1 MKRFLQKN
9 GFLVLFIATVAAVT
23 LCVVNFFSTNT
34 SPFSNFVNTILTPIR
49 SGYTAVADWVND
61 QSAHF
66 TNVHEMEARI
76 EELEIQLAETER
88 KLRQA
93 EADSEENKLLRQLL
107 NLRQQQRDFIYESA
121 KIIEQGGSNWES
133 SLTLNRGTKH
143 GVEVGDCVISST
155 GYLVGIVSEL
165 GSNWCKVLTVLDTEF
180 SVGAMD
186 FRTQEVCVAE
196 GDFHLMP
203 DGRLTARYVDT
214 NSDMS
219 VGDLIVTSGF
229 GGYYPQGL
237 VIGTVESVQ
246 VDDSGLSLTATLR
259 PRAQLD
265 DLTQAFIIKD
275 FTVVD

>member
-34 SPFSNFVNTILTPIR
+34 SPLSNFVNTILTPIR
-49 SGYTAVADWVND
+49 SGYTAVADWVD
-61 QSAHF
+61 HQRAHF
-66 TNVHEMEARI
+66 TDVHELEAQI

-93 EADSEENKLLRQLL
+93 EADSEENRLLRELL
-107 NLRQQQRDFIYESA
+107 NLRQQQRDFTYESA
-121 KIIEQGGSNWES
+121 KVIEHGGSNWES

-143 GVEVGDCVISST
+143 GVEMGDCVISST

-165 GSNWCKVLTVLDTEF
+165 GGSWCKVLTVLDTEF
-180 SVGAMD
+180 SMGAMD
-186 FRTQEVCVAE
+186 FRTEEVCVAE
-196 GDFHLMP
+196 GDFRLMP

-214 NSDMS
+214 NSDMA

-229 GGYYPQGL
+229 GGYYPQGI
-237 VIGTVESVQ
+237 VIGTVEAVE

-259 PRAQLD
+259 PRAKLD

>member
-237 VIGTVESVQ
+237 VIGTVESMQ

-259 PRAQLD
+259 PRAHLD